1 MLKLC
6 LHRAL
11 RPAVQKL
18 PSGLRQAPPAAA
30 GVTAARLP
38 GIGRHTPSCLMGT
51 HGRNE
56 PGEPLNSPKRAK
68 EFIYR
73 LHPNERACLLKE
85 LQSFESIAIAQE
97 TLETSPPTAAQIR
110 YILLHNAIPFVGFG
124 FLDNA
129 IMIAAGTQIELSIGV
144 TLGISTMAGCS
155 SSKLIEV
162 AQTSVSAATS
172 SSSSWRILR
181 SSQTRWDVHVVFPH
195 LDFSQKTSKRRQV
208 SFWMSELL
216 KQLVKMTLC
225 SI

>member
-11 RPAVQKL
+11 RSAVQKL

-85 LQSFESIAIAQE
+85 LQSFESIAIAQVEE
-97 TLETSPPTAAQIR
+97 TLVSRIHKYLLDHLEIRGGNETVVELYCTLSRPP
-110 YILLHNAIPFVGFG
+110 
-124 FLDNA
+124 
-129 IMIAAGTQIELSIGV
+129 
-144 TLGISTMAGCS
+144 
-155 SSKLIEV
+155 
-162 AQTSVSAATS
+162 
-172 SSSSWRILR
+172 
-181 SSQTRWDVHVVFPH
+181 
-195 LDFSQKTSKRRQV
+195 
-208 SFWMSELL
+208 
-216 KQLVKMTLC
+216 QL
-225 SI
+225 